1 MDYVARR
8 APFYAPRLFNPHSC
22 GFNGDSMPFPNSP
35 DKYQGESVMQ
45 PADTIAMRR
54 RFGRFP
60 KIDPPEGLVICLKN
74 DLPHRLRWRIPVQ
87 KVGRVL
93 GDMYL
98 VNRTRGRVGVLSNF
112 GIGAPVVVSLAEEM
126 IAFGV
131 RRFIILSWG
140 GALQKDLRAGDIVLN
155 DRAIRDE
162 GVSHHYLPFEK
173 YASADPVLKQKLEDK
188 LDSGNVKFSSGATW
202 TTDAP
207 YRETKDEIL
216 QYQSEGVQV
225 VEMEIAGLF
234 ALGQVRNVQVASI
247 VVVAD
252 SLADL
257 TWQSPADMRVIDRS
271 FEIAYHVAIDAL
283 AEVI

>member
-1 MDYVARR
+1 
-8 APFYAPRLFNPHSC
+8 
-22 GFNGDSMPFPNSP
+22 MPFPNSP
-35 DKYQGESVMQ
+35 DKYQGEPVMR

-74 DLPHRLRWRIPVQ
+74 DLPHRLRWRLPVQ

-93 GDMYL
+93 GDVYL

-162 GVSHHYLPFEK
+162 GVSHHYLPSEK
-173 YASADPVLKQKLEDK
+173 YVSADPVLKQKLEDR
-188 LDSGNVKFSSGATW
+188 LVSGNIKFSSGTTW

-207 YRETKDEIL
+207 YRETRDEIL

-234 ALGQVRNVQVASI
+234 ALGQVRKVQVASI

-252 SLADL
+252 SLAEL
-257 TWQSPADMRVIDRS
+257 KWQSPADMKVIDRS
-271 FEIAYHVAIDAL
+271 FEIAYHAAIDAL

>member
-1 MDYVARR
+1 
-8 APFYAPRLFNPHSC
+8 
-22 GFNGDSMPFPNSP
+22 MPFPNNP
-35 DKYQGESVMQ
+35 EKYQGEAVMR

-54 RFGRFP
+54 RFGSFP
-60 KIDPPEGLVICLKN
+60 KIDPPEGLVLCLKN
-74 DLPHRLRWRIPVQ
+74 DLPHRLRWKTPVQ

-98 VNRTRGRVGVLSNF
+98 VKKTRGRVGVLSNF

-131 RRFIILSWG
+131 KRFIILSWG
-140 GALQKDLRAGDIVLN
+140 GALQKNLRAGDIVLN

-162 GVSHHYLPFEK
+162 GVSHHYLSSEK
-173 YASADPVLKQKLEDK
+173 YVSADSALKQKMEDK
-188 LDSGNVKFSSGATW
+188 LNSSSIKYVSGATW

-216 QYQSEGVQV
+216 QYQSDGVQV

-252 SLADL
+252 SLATL
-257 TWQSPADMRVIDRS
+257 TWQSPADMSAINKS
-271 FEIAYHVAIDAL
+271 FEIAYNIAIATL
-283 AEVI
+283 NEGA

>member
-1 MDYVARR
+1 
-8 APFYAPRLFNPHSC
+8 
-22 GFNGDSMPFPNSP
+22 MPFPNDP
-35 DKYQGESVMQ
+35 HKYQGESVMQ

-74 DLPHRLRWRIPVQ
+74 DLPHSLRWKTPVQ

-98 VNRTRGRVGVLSNF
+98 VKRTRGRVGVLSNF

-131 RRFIILSWG
+131 KRFIILSWG
-140 GALQKDLRAGDIVLN
+140 GALQKNLNTGDIVLN

-162 GVSHHYLPFEK
+162 GVSHHYLLSEK
-173 YASADPVLKQKLEDK
+173 YISADFVLKQNLENKLH
-188 LDSGNVKFSSGATW
+188 STHTKFTSGATW

-207 YRETKDEIL
+207 YRETKDEIIK
-216 QYQSEGVQV
+216 YQSEGVQV

-234 ALGQVRNVQVASI
+234 ALAQFRNVKAASMVI
-247 VVVAD
+247 IAD
-252 SLADL
+252 RLAEL
-257 TWQSPADMRVIDRS
+257 RWESPLDMKLINKS
-271 FEIAYHVAIDAL
+271 FEIAYNAAIDVL
-283 AEVI
+283 NEQL

>member
-1 MDYVARR
+1 
-8 APFYAPRLFNPHSC
+8 
-22 GFNGDSMPFPNSP
+22 MPFPNNP
-35 DKYQGESVMQ
+35 DKYQGEAVMR

-54 RFGRFP
+54 RFGSFP
-60 KIDPPEGLVICLKN
+60 KIDPPEGLVLCLKN
-74 DLPHRLRWRIPVQ
+74 DLPHRLRWKTPVQ

-98 VNRTRGRVGVLSNF
+98 VKKTRGRVGVLSNF

-131 RRFIILSWG
+131 KRFIILSWG
-140 GALQKDLRAGDIVLN
+140 GALQKNLRAGDIILN

-162 GVSHHYLPFEK
+162 GVSHHYLPSEK
-173 YASADPVLKQKLEDK
+173 YVSADYALKQKMENK
-188 LDSGNVKFSSGATW
+188 LNSSNAKYVSGTTW

-234 ALGQVRNVQVASI
+234 TLGQVRNVQVASI

-252 SLADL
+252 SLANL
-257 TWQSPADMRVIDRS
+257 TWQSPADMSAINKS
-271 FEIAYHVAIDAL
+271 FEIAYNIAITTLNEGA
-283 AEVI
+283 

>member
-1 MDYVARR
+1 M
-8 APFYAPRLFNPHSC
+8 RLP
-22 GFNGDSMPFPNSP
+22 
-35 DKYQGESVMQ
+35 
-45 PADTIAMRR
+45 T
-54 RFGRFP
+54 
-60 KIDPPEGLVICLKN
+60 L
-74 DLPHRLRWRIPVQ
+74 
-87 KVGRVL
+87 
-93 GDMYL
+93 
-98 VNRTRGRVGVLSNF
+98 LS
-112 GIGAPVVVSLAEEM
+112 S
-126 IAFGV
+126 
-131 RRFIILSWG
+131 
-140 GALQKDLRAGDIVLN
+140 
-155 DRAIRDE
+155 
-162 GVSHHYLPFEK
+162 
-173 YASADPVLKQKLEDK
+173 
-188 LDSGNVKFSSGATW
+188 NVKFSSGATW